1 MATSPACITETIAQ
15 IAVVAAK
22 AVVQAMLAER
32 GDGDE
37 LTRCR
42 SEEAG
47 MRPKLDKP
55 SSTFNF
61 TKEEKNVCQT
71 CNIDKAENRF

>member
-1 MATSPACITETIAQ
+1 MATNQACRNETIAH
-15 IAVVAAK
+15 IASVAAK

-47 MRPKLDKP
+47 MRTKRGRPSPAIKEKP
-55 SSTFNF
+55 
-61 TKEEKNVCQT
+61 EKMYQRIC
-71 CNIDKAENRF
+71 